1 MTKIKFCG
9 LSRRCDIEA
18 VNELKPEYI
27 GFVFVKTSKRYVSFE
42 KAEEL
47 KSLLDPKIKAVG
59 VFVNE
64 DKDVITMYA
73 DRFGLEYIQ
82 LHGKESPEYC
92 QSLRTS
98 GLKIIKAFSVARPK
112 DLNHVSEYEKTCN
125 LFLFDTKC
133 EQYGGSGN
141 QFDWNILHT
150 YNGQVPFLLSGGIN
164 SHSANALKAFDH
176 PRLAGYD
183 LNSRFELKPGEKDPE
198 RIRIFLNELKS

>member
-64 DKDVITMYA
+64 DLKLRFFLAKASDVPTYVEYGAADIGIVGKDTI
-73 DRFGLEYIQ
+73 LEEGRKLYEV
-82 LHGKESPEYC
+82 L
-92 QSLRTS
+92 
-98 GLKIIKAFSVARPK
+98 FSRSSK
-112 DLNHVSEYEKTCN
+112 
-125 LFLFDTKC
+125 LF
-133 EQYGGSGN
+133 
-141 QFDWNILHT
+141 
-150 YNGQVPFLLSGGIN
+150 V
-164 SHSANALKAFDH
+164 
-176 PRLAGYD
+176 
-183 LNSRFELKPGEKDPE
+183 
-198 RIRIFLNELKS
+198 

>member
-64 DKDVITMYA
+64 DLKRIEEICDKKVI
-73 DRFGLEYIQ
+73 DIVQ
-82 LHGKESPEYC
+82 LHGLEEEKELNY
-92 QSLRTS
+92 LRS
-98 GLKIIKAFSVARPK
+98 RIVQPVIKAFSI
-112 DLNHVSEYEKTCN
+112 KTADDMENSYKKGRRCQ
-125 LFLFDTKC
+125 T
-133 EQYGGSGN
+133 SGKK
-141 QFDWNILHT
+141 
-150 YNGQVPFLLSGGIN
+150 SGGFYFIGFRCRN
-164 SHSANALKAFDH
+164 RKNF
-176 PRLAGYD
+176 
-183 LNSRFELKPGEKDPE
+183 
-198 RIRIFLNELKS
+198 

>member
-64 DKDVITMYA
+64 DLKRIEEICDKKVI
-73 DRFGLEYIQ
+73 DIVQ
-82 LHGKESPEYC
+82 LHGLEEEKELNYLRSRIVQPGSQKHFCIKKGRRC
-92 QSLRTS
+92 QTS
-98 GLKIIKAFSVARPK
+98 GKK
-112 DLNHVSEYEKTCN
+112 
-125 LFLFDTKC
+125 
-133 EQYGGSGN
+133 
-141 QFDWNILHT
+141 
-150 YNGQVPFLLSGGIN
+150 SGGFYFIGFRCRN
-164 SHSANALKAFDH
+164 RKNF
-176 PRLAGYD
+176 
-183 LNSRFELKPGEKDPE
+183 
-198 RIRIFLNELKS
+198 

>member
-64 DKDVITMYA
+64 DLKRIEEICDKKVI
-73 DRFGLEYIQ
+73 DIVQ
-82 LHGKESPEYC
+82 LHGLEEEKELNY
-92 QSLRTS
+92 LRS
-98 GLKIIKAFSVARPK
+98 RIVQPVIKAFSI
-112 DLNHVSEYEKTCN
+112 KTADDMEN
-125 LFLFDTKC
+125 SLQSPADYILLD
-133 EQYGGSGN
+133 QGSGGTGKT
-141 QFDWNILHT
+141 FDWSLIPKIER
-150 YNGQVPFLLSGGIN
+150 PFFLAGGIGEEN
-164 SHSANALKAFDH
+164 LEQALREIH
-176 PRLAGYD
+176 PFAVD
-183 LNSRFELKPGEKDPE
+183 LSSSVETEKWKDPE
-198 RIRIFLNELKS
+198 KIRRVVDIVRNAVQD